1 MENPIDNVKNF
12 ANLNGVAFKSWEL
25 LAQAFTHRSYVNENP
40 DASWSHN
47 ERLEFLG
54 DAVLELII
62 TRYLFEK
69 YPNEPEGELTSY
81 RASLVNTKSLAEAA
95 REVKMNEYLLLSKG
109 ESKDENSRAR
119 EHILANTFE
128 AVLGAI
134 YLDAGYDVAREF
146 VAKILYKRI
155 DNIVEHGLHKDPK
168 SRIQEWAQEHRGVT
182 PTYEVLQDDGPDHD
196 KTFVVG
202 IYFDSEKIAVGEGRS
217 KQDAQQEAAKVAF
230 EVVSNS

>member
-1 MENPIDNVKNF
+1 MEKPIEKVKEF
-12 ANLNGVAFKSWEL
+12 ANSKHLDFSNWEL

-40 DASWSHN
+40 NSPWGHN

-69 YPNEPEGELTSY
+69 YPKQPEGELTAY
-81 RASLVNTKSLAEAA
+81 RAALVNTKSLADAA
-95 REVKMNEYLLLSKG
+95 LETGMNHYLLLSKG
-109 ESKDENSRAR
+109 ESKDVNSRAR

-134 YLDAGYDVAREF
+134 YMDVGYEEAELF
-146 VAKILYKRI
+146 VSRILYARI
-155 DNIVEHGLHKDPK
+155 DAIVEHGLHKDPK

-182 PTYEVLQDDGPDHD
+182 PTYEVLRDDGPDHD
-196 KTFVVG
+196 KTFVVA
-202 IYFDSEKIAVGEGRS
+202 INFEQEQVAVGEGRS
-217 KQDAQQEAAKVAF
+217 KQDAQQKAAEAALQLLA
-230 EVVSNS
+230 S